1 MRKITSIQ
9 LFMLLFVSRIFNTMN
24 YMPIFSDLKD
34 IPAFMV
40 GAFISI
46 FVFII
51 MLIPA
56 YFYFKKFDNNIL
68 SSALIINKPLGIIF
82 SCFFAF
88 EFFSSIVGTVWG
100 LEYFLQ
106 NAVFPKASV
115 FFLVLLICLFTF
127 YSVKYGFEALCRSST
142 IIFVLL
148 IIGILIIVLC
158 SIPNVNLTNIKPIS
172 SSIINQIPYQI
183 SLTYELPLFIFFFSS
198 VKKEKNAFINS
209 SLLFIII
216 SSITMIIINFIIMG
230 VLGNYSYV
238 QTFPYYTIASIS
250 KVSILQRLD
259 AIHILLWVF
268 MCFTRICLFI
278 FATKKS
284 LDIAFP
290 KLKFKT
296 IAIFIL
302 TVILSTILCYHPEII
317 KKITAHSGISVTV
330 MATIVPLFILVRRK
344 KLEKIIG
351 NNNVHNN
358 DVSYDIVHR

>member
-1 MRKITSIQ
+1 
-9 LFMLLFVSRIFNTMN
+9 
-24 YMPIFSDLKD
+24 
-34 IPAFMV
+34 
-40 GAFISI
+40 
-46 FVFII
+46 
-51 MLIPA
+51 
-56 YFYFKKFDNNIL
+56 
-68 SSALIINKPLGIIF
+68 
-82 SCFFAF
+82 
-88 EFFSSIVGTVWG
+88 
-100 LEYFLQ
+100 
-106 NAVFPKASV
+106 
-115 FFLVLLICLFTF
+115 
-127 YSVKYGFEALCRSST
+127 
-142 IIFVLL
+142 

-230 VLGNYSYV
+230 VLGNYAYV

-317 KKITAHSGISVTV
+317 KKITAHSGISVTI